1 MKTKILKIK
10 RIRFNYVLLN
20 HDASIRNAI
29 STTLGSTNESE
40 MLDIKTEDQEIVD
53 KIKVEFDMDS
63 KPDLIPKKKT
73 KQIFK
78 KGI

>member
-1 MKTKILKIK
+1 
-10 RIRFNYVLLN
+10 
-20 HDASIRNAI
+20 
-29 STTLGSTNESE
+29 